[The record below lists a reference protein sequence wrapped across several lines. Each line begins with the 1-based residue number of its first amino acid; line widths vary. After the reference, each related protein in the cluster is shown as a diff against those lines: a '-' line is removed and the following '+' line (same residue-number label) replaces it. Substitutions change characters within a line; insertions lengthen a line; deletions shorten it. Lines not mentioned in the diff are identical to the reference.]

1 MVLPLLAL
9 PLELQANVL
18 RLLDDVT
25 TAGRLAQTCRSG
37 KQLLQLAATCGK
49 FIEAERNELEAKR
62 NELRAAAASRYTL
75 AAGRLRSKHTL
86 RGLPML
92 CPFTIAVGAATC
104 IVTVHTGVVPAIPR
118 GVHLFLWTIRV
129 AGWPRA
135 SSTSPRAGA
144 CLALNRCGFNH
155 RTERVKEVA
164 CTAMSD
170 AGVRPSSA
178 E

>member
-1 MVLPLLAL
+1 MALTGAPSQCGAAIGRCDVCRSAGASRACKELL
-9 PLELQANVL
+9 Q
-18 RLLDDVT
+18 R
-25 TAGRLAQTCRSG
+25 RLA
-37 KQLLQLAATCGK
+37 A
-49 FIEAERNELEAKR
+49 FIEAKHNELEAKR

-75 AAGRLRSKHTL
+75 AAGRLRSKQTL